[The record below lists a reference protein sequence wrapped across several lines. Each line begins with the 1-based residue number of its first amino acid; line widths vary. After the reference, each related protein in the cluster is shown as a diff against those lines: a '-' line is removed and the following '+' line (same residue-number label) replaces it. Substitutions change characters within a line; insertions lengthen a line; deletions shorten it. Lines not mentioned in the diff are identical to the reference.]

1 MAPDNTAKIMKQVHR
16 ILPVLLPALLLTACG
31 SMRTTTE
38 VVDDVY
44 FLPSQAPPVAAV
56 PKSVPVEQPEPQPS
70 DDYYDP
76 GTSQEYVN
84 DRSYYDLAYNDPY
97 FYNMGRFG
105 FNTAPMGWQTG
116 WNGPGWGGGMGWGGN
131 MGWGSGWNI
140 GIGYGTGIYSGW
152 YRPMWGMDPWGWNSP
167 WGWNNGG
174 WNNWGWGGGGWGFGN
189 YQGPWGNCFGCYA
202 PVIIGDG
209 VANSTYIG
217 HRTSV
222 GTGRGLNGTGVRR
235 PAVRNPVGLAPQ
247 PQGRYNG
254 TSPVQRTPADR
265 TRQQPITAPTR
276 DRSITPQRDRSRETS
291 PSRNIERSTPS
302 RSPGFGGGDGGGG
315 RTSPS
320 RDTGGGG
327 GTRTSPGRR

>member
-1 MAPDNTAKIMKQVHR
+1 MQP
-16 ILPVLLPALLLTACG
+16 
-31 SMRTTTE
+31 TTQ

-44 FLPSQAPPVAAV
+44 FLPSQAPVMAAV
-56 PKSVPVEQPEPQPS
+56 PKSAPVEQPMRPPT

-76 GTSQEYVN
+76 GTSQEYST

-116 WNGPGWGGGMGWGGN
+116 WGGPGWGGGMGWGGSLGWGA
-131 MGWGSGWNI
+131 GWGSGWNI

-152 YRPMWGMDPWGWNSP
+152 YRPMWGWDPWGWNSP

-174 WNNWGWGGGGWGFGN
+174 WGGGWGFGN
-189 YQGPWGNCFGCYA
+189 YYGPWGNCFNCYV

-209 VANSTYIG
+209 VANSTVIA
-217 HRTSV
+217 HRNSV
-222 GTGRGLNGTGVRR
+222 GSGRGLNGSGVRR

-247 PQGRYNG
+247 PQGRY
-254 TSPVQRTPADR
+254 TTTAPVQRTPVER
-265 TRQQPITAPTR
+265 NRQQPITAPTR
-276 DRSITPQRDRSRETS
+276 DRTVTPQRERSRETS
-291 PSRNIERSTPS
+291 PSRNVERTLPS
-302 RSPGFGGGDGGGG
+302 RSPGFGDGGGGG

-327 GTRTSPGRR
+327 GGTRTSPGRR